1 MRVAGPATRGF
12 LRVKGSEYFVVR
24 GGCGLEILRAGRVR
38 VRNSS
43 CGSGAGRVRVG
54 VGGLARFRCKRI
66 ASEFEFTLTQV
77 ALSCYRITT
86 YSIPAI

>member
-38 VRNSS
+38 G
-43 CGSGAGRVRVG
+43 GSGSEILLSGRVRVRDSSCG
-54 VGGLARFRCKRI
+54 LVWVG
-66 ASEFEFTLTQV
+66 
-77 ALSCYRITT
+77 
-86 YSIPAI
+86 

>member
-24 GGCGLEILRAGRVR
+24 GGCGLEILR
-38 VRNSS
+38 
-43 CGSGAGRVRVG
+43 AGRVRVG

>member
-38 VRNSS
+38 VRDSS
-43 CGSGAGRVRVG
+43 CGAGAG
-54 VGGLARFRCKRI
+54 
-66 ASEFEFTLTQV
+66 
-77 ALSCYRITT
+77 
-86 YSIPAI
+86 